1 LDEKSIEKC
10 RRSTNCRTIQFI
22 TLMTRQ
28 KEGTPMNLWQN
39 YVRPKTLSEAME
51 AFANA
56 PRPLLPVAGGTDLL
70 LDLEQ
75 GRHSPVQTLVDVT
88 SIAEM
93 TRLEIRGEELFIG
106 GAVPVNTIATTPEVI
121 AYAQALTEACNLI
134 AGPQVRNVATLG
146 GNVAHALPAADGT
159 IALLA
164 LNAQAEVA
172 SPIGNRRIPFKDL
185 FLGPGKS
192 SLKHGEE
199 LLVGFY
205 LPLSTLHQSSCF
217 KRIMRPQGVALP
229 IINLAIWLERTNDVI
244 SQIRIAVGPGGPM
257 PWSGTEA
264 EKTLIGKTL
273 NGDTFNV
280 AAEALLA
287 QVGFRSSARRASAD
301 YRRHIVVGLFKDVL
315 ESAWKRA
322 G

>member
-1 LDEKSIEKC
+1 
-10 RRSTNCRTIQFI
+10 
-22 TLMTRQ
+22 
-28 KEGTPMNLWQN
+28 
-39 YVRPKTLSEAME
+39 
-51 AFANA
+51 
-56 PRPLLPVAGGTDLL
+56 L

-75 GRHSPVQTLVDVT
+75 GRHAPVHTLLDVT
-88 SIAEM
+88 SIVEM
-93 TRLEIRGEELFIG
+93 NALELRGDELFIG
-106 GAVPVNTIATTPEVI
+106 AAVPVNRIVLDPLVVAH
-121 AYAQALTEACNLI
+121 AQALAEACNLI

-172 SPIGNRRIPFKDL
+172 DLTGARRVPFKEL

-192 SLKHGEE
+192 SLKHGQE

-205 LPLSTLHQSSCF
+205 LPLSRSGQASCF

-229 IINLAIWLERTNDVI
+229 IINLAVWLERTSDVI
-244 SQIRIAVGPGGPM
+244 GQIRIAVGPGGPT
-257 PWSGTEA
+257 PWSGTAA
-264 EKTLIGKTL
+264 EKLLTGKPLDEETL
-273 NGDTFNV
+273 N
-280 AAEALLA
+280 AAWNALLA

-301 YRRHIVVGLFKDVL
+301 YRRHIVTGLFKDVL
-315 ESAWKRA
+315 ETAWERA